1 MLDVRQKTMFGNGL
15 QTCEGRDLE
24 RKIMNSKTNINMK
37 IKTSINRLTPAF
49 ASVLLAVV
57 LSGCLDRR
65 EPMKHEQGFVIEKQ
79 YFPDTRQTVTGT
91 GFSSNG
97 SVVFTTHQIGENE
110 KYIVLFK
117 CEHGV
122 VFSINRNDLY
132 MKLNKGDTVQI
143 DYYEMVNGD
152 GEVKDLDFVDANVR

>member
-1 MLDVRQKTMFGNGL
+1 MKT
-15 QTCEGRDLE
+15 R
-24 RKIMNSKTNINMK
+24 
-37 IKTSINRLTPAF
+37 TSIYHRTFAF
-49 ASVLLAVV
+49 AYVLLAVV

-65 EPMKHEQGFVIEKQ
+65 EPMKHERGYVIEKQ

-91 GFSSNG
+91 GFSTSGN
-97 SVVFTTHQIGENE
+97 VVITTHSIGEDE
-110 KYIVLFK
+110 KYIVIFK

-122 VFSINRNDLY
+122 VFSINKSELY
-132 MKLNKGDTVQI
+132 GKLNKGDTVTI

>member
-1 MLDVRQKTMFGNGL
+1 MKT
-15 QTCEGRDLE
+15 
-24 RKIMNSKTNINMK
+24 KTLF
-37 IKTSINRLTPAF
+37 NRYTPAF
-49 ASVLLAVV
+49 ASLLLAVV

-65 EPMKHEQGFVIEKQ
+65 EPMKHEQGYVIEKQ

-91 GFSSNG
+91 GFSTSGNM
-97 SVVFTTHQIGENE
+97 VITTHNIGENE

-132 MKLNKGDTVQI
+132 MKLNKGDTVTI

>member
-1 MLDVRQKTMFGNGL
+1 MKT
-15 QTCEGRDLE
+15 R
-24 RKIMNSKTNINMK
+24 
-37 IKTSINRLTPAF
+37 TSIYHRTFAF
-49 ASVLLAVV
+49 AYMLLAVV

-65 EPMKHEQGFVIEKQ
+65 EPMKHERGYVIEKQ

-91 GFSSNG
+91 GFSTSGN
-97 SVVFTTHQIGENE
+97 VVITTHSIGEDE
-110 KYIVLFK
+110 KYIVIFK

-122 VFSINRNDLY
+122 VFSMNKTELY
-132 MKLNKGDTVQI
+132 GKLNKGDTVTI

>member
-1 MLDVRQKTMFGNGL
+1 MKT
-15 QTCEGRDLE
+15 
-24 RKIMNSKTNINMK
+24 KI
-37 IKTSINRLTPAF
+37 SINRLAPAF

-65 EPMKHEQGFVIEKQ
+65 EPMKQEQGYVVEKQ

-91 GFSSNG
+91 GFSSKG

-110 KYIVLFK
+110 KYIVIFK

-122 VFSINRNDLY
+122 VFSINRTDLY
-132 MKLNKGDTVQI
+132 GKLNKGDTVTI

>member
-1 MLDVRQKTMFGNGL
+1 MKKLKFTTKTAIALYAM
-15 QTCEGRDLE
+15 
-24 RKIMNSKTNINMK
+24 
-37 IKTSINRLTPAF
+37 
-49 ASVLLAVV
+49 LAVV
-57 LSGCLDRR
+57 LSGCLNRR
-65 EPMKHEQGFVIEKQ
+65 EPMKHEQGYVIEKQ

-91 GFSSNG
+91 GFSTSGNM
-97 SVVFTTHQIGENE
+97 VITTHSIGDDE

-132 MKLNKGDTVQI
+132 TKLNKGDTVTI

>member
-1 MLDVRQKTMFGNGL
+1 MKT
-15 QTCEGRDLE
+15 R
-24 RKIMNSKTNINMK
+24 
-37 IKTSINRLTPAF
+37 TSIYHRTFAF
-49 ASVLLAVV
+49 AYVLLAVV

-65 EPMKHEQGFVIEKQ
+65 EPMKHERGYVIEKQ

-91 GFSSNG
+91 GFSTSGN
-97 SVVFTTHQIGENE
+97 VVITTHSIGEDE
-110 KYIVLFK
+110 KYIVIFK

-122 VFSINRNDLY
+122 VFSINKTELY
-132 MKLNKGDTVQI
+132 GKLNKGDTVTI